1 MKARITYD
9 HLNRLTD
16 ISLNGVPTGHMVYDA
31 LGRMTDKRADGQ
43 QVFASA
49 QHDYVGPDG
58 QLRPHAVSSAT
69 VEGNPFPTELLDID
83 YTMFDKVR
91 LFQKGTTTV
100 EFDYG
105 YDHRRTRM
113 SNAHDSL
120 TIVKTYVGVCE
131 RITDTSTNSDLT
143 RTFLSGPLGVFA
155 VVEKQGDEE
164 SLYYI
169 HKDHLGSWTT
179 ITGGEGNIVREQ
191 SYDAWGNTRFAST
204 WSGYDLN
211 KPMFD
216 RGYTGH
222 EHVYGFDLINMN
234 GRMYDP
240 VMSSFLSV
248 DNYVQAPDFSQ
259 SFNRYAY
266 CLNNPLRYVD
276 PSGELFWVIPNIGYS
291 EEGGLS
297 LGLTFA
303 VGLPGLWSA
312 QASVGYSVGSQSVY
326 ASAGVT
332 FAGVTGYISAGYS
345 FSNEQAFSSIGITAG
360 LSPYSGVPF
369 STNILTVG
377 ASCDLVYSKA
387 AGYDVSFTYNLSA
400 WSYNTTAKA
409 WNFNPSVSVM
419 VYPEHTTNLV
429 RGQGFRSNDA
439 VLKRFVAAN
448 NHQGALDYFGFEG
461 KYDPNCQDPGNTDR
475 RSKTITYGD
484 QAFANGYDYLYLTA
498 DHEQRHLANFKSG
511 KYDSYEGPL
520 DVFTHAEE
528 EWSTYMYNYRRQGL
542 YHKHGFDLKGRI
554 GAEGIKAGIYE
565 PSVLPNGQYSISTF
579 SPKWWHFIYY
589 IPRLY

>member
-1 MKARITYD
+1 MKEPV
-9 HLNRLTD
+9 N
-16 ISLNGVPTGHMVYDA
+16 
-31 LGRMTDKRADGQ
+31 
-43 QVFASA
+43 
-49 QHDYVGPDG
+49 
-58 QLRPHAVSSAT
+58 
-69 VEGNPFPTELLDID
+69 
-83 YTMFDKVR
+83 
-91 LFQKGTTTV
+91 
-100 EFDYG
+100 YG
-105 YDHRRTRM
+105 YYAY
-113 SNAHDSL
+113 S
-120 TIVKTYVGVCE
+120 
-131 RITDTSTNSDLT
+131 
-143 RTFLSGPLGVFA
+143 
-155 VVEKQGDEE
+155 
-164 SLYYI
+164 
-169 HKDHLGSWTT
+169 TT
-179 ITGGEGNIVREQ
+179 ITESDVYIEREQ
-191 SYDAWGNTRFAST
+191 SFDAWGNARNPET
-204 WSGYDLN
+204 WSGGYN
-211 KPMFD
+211 SMPMFN
-216 RGYTGH
+216 RGFTGH
-222 EHVYGFDLINMN
+222 EHLMFGKLINMN

-240 VMSSFLSV
+240 VMSTFLSV
-248 DNYVQAPDFSQ
+248 DNYVQAPDLSQ

-312 QASVGYSVGSQSVY
+312 QASLGYSVGSQSVY

-387 AGYDVSFTYNLSA
+387 AGYDVSFTGNLSA

>member
-1 MKARITYD
+1 MAIVCPYI
-9 HLNRLTD
+9 LNLILKD
-16 ISLNGVPTGHMVYDA
+16 DFVINWGGCHFMD
-31 LGRMTDKRADGQ
+31 
-43 QVFASA
+43 
-49 QHDYVGPDG
+49 
-58 QLRPHAVSSAT
+58 RP
-69 VEGNPFPTELLDID
+69 
-83 YTMFDKVR
+83 
-91 LFQKGTTTV
+91 
-100 EFDYG
+100 
-105 YDHRRTRM
+105 
-113 SNAHDSL
+113 
-120 TIVKTYVGVCE
+120 
-131 RITDTSTNSDLT
+131 
-143 RTFLSGPLGVFA
+143 PLGVFA
-155 VVEKQGDEE
+155 VVEKENGVG
-164 SLYYI
+164 SVHYVL
-169 HKDHLGSWTT
+169 KDHLGSWTT
-179 ITGGEGNIVREQ
+179 ITDANGTVVREQ
-191 SYDAWGNTRFAST
+191 SFDAWGNPRSPDT
-204 WSGYDLN
+204 WTAYTAPELVEG
-211 KPMFD
+211 PMFD
-216 RGYTGH
+216 RGFTGH
-222 EHVYGFDLINMN
+222 EHLTAFGLINMN

-240 VMSSFLSV
+240 VMSTFLSV

-312 QASVGYSVGSQSVY
+312 QASLGYSVGSQSVY